1 MSIDKLDRSLQ
12 ASMQALS
19 NQIGALQ
26 DSLLKVSRQQDSLD
40 RAMNAFIV
48 RSEAF
53 FSQIPAIVTQA
64 DSFAKALE
72 VISQFA
78 QTNQLNNQILTT
90 LKKLNN
96 KIATGAPN
104 SKSMVKRSSARKVKL
119 K

>member
-1 MSIDKLDRSLQ
+1 MSIDKLDRSLN
-12 ASMQALS
+12 ASMQALT
-19 NQIGALQ
+19 NQIALLQ
-26 DSLLKVSRQQDSLD
+26 DSLLKVSRQQDAMD

-48 RSEAF
+48 RADSF
-53 FSQIPAIVTQA
+53 FTQFPAIAAQA

-96 KIATGAPN
+96 KIANITT
-104 SKSMVKRSSARKVKL
+104 KRKNNKAKMK
-119 K
+119 

>member
-1 MSIDKLDRSLQ
+1 M
-12 ASMQALS
+12 
-19 NQIGALQ
+19 LQ
-26 DSLLKVSRQQDSLD
+26 DSLLKVSRQQDSMD

-48 RSEAF
+48 RAESF
-53 FSQIPAIVTQA
+53 FSQFPAINAQA

-78 QTNQLNNQILTT
+78 QTNQLNAQILAT

-96 KIATGAPN
+96 KIATSETRGKP
-104 SKSMVKRSSARKVKL
+104 MVKRVANKVKR

>member
-26 DSLLKVSRQQDSLD
+26 DSLLKVSRQQDSMD
-40 RAMNAFIV
+40 RALNSFIV
-48 RSEAF
+48 RAESF
-53 FSQIPAIVTQA
+53 FSQFPAIAAQA

-78 QTNQLNNQILTT
+78 QTNQLNSQILAI
-90 LKKLNN
+90 LKKLN
-96 KIATGAPN
+96 KLAITAP
-104 SKSMVKRSSARKVKL
+104 KK
-119 K
+119 